1 MRKTWMKRAAAL
13 LLLTLL
19 LGLCA
24 CGRNATPPAD
34 TAENVPADTETPGT
48 PETPE
53 TPEAPAEPEDP
64 DTAENADPLADTP
77 CLDLTDQL
85 PYELDWDGDG
95 EKETVDMVA
104 VHTNNSDDPSFPLKL
119 TNGGETWRSMDPGVW
134 TARLYLTRLD
144 GSYALLLT
152 GDSGSCDYVTFCWRL
167 TAGDPEPVRFTGE
180 TRWTASAS
188 SEHAEGE
195 FKRVDEAGQL
205 WFEGLVYMLGTYGGQ
220 RPYTLAADGS
230 LAPVEGSIWDYV
242 NNEQPITARID
253 LEAKSVSAR
262 NGEEDGGTLTVPA
275 GEKLL
280 LTGSDGTS
288 RVWFE
293 WNGQFGVFEVEKRD
307 YQWFI
312 GGLEENEVF
321 GDLPYAG

>member
-1 MRKTWMKRAAAL
+1 MRKTWRKRAAAL

-34 TAENVPADTETPGT
+34 TAENVPADTETP
-48 PETPE
+48 E

-77 CLDLTDQL
+77 CLELTDQL

-152 GDSGSCDYVTFCWRL
+152 GDSGSCDYVTFCWKL

-180 TRWTASAS
+180 TRYDTAAAA
-188 SEHAEGE
+188 EHLEAEFMGL
-195 FKRVDEAGQL
+195 DESGNL
-205 WFEGLVYMLGTYGGQ
+205 TFEGLVYMLGTYGAQ
-220 RPYTLAADGS
+220 RPYTLDADGTLAPVDGS
-230 LAPVEGSIWDYV
+230 LWDYV

-262 NGEEDGGTLTVPA
+262 NGEADGGTLTIPA
-275 GEKLL
+275 GSKLL
-280 LTGSDGTS
+280 LTGSDGTA
-288 RVWFE
+288 RAWFE

>member
-1 MRKTWMKRAAAL
+1 MRKTWRKRAAAL

-34 TAENVPADTETPGT
+34 TAENVPADTETP
-48 PETPE
+48 E
-53 TPEAPAEPEDP
+53 TPEAQAEPETRPEDP

-77 CLDLTDQL
+77 CLELTDQL

-152 GDSGSCDYVTFCWRL
+152 GDSGSCDYVTYCWRL

-180 TRWTASAS
+180 TRYDTAAAA
-188 SEHAEGE
+188 EHLEAEFMGL
-195 FKRVDEAGQL
+195 DESGNL
-205 WFEGLVYMLGTYGGQ
+205 TFEGLVYMLGTYGAQ
-220 RPYTLAADGS
+220 RPYTLDADGTLAPVDGS
-230 LAPVEGSIWDYV
+230 LWDYV

-262 NGEEDGGTLTVPA
+262 NGEADGGTLTIPA
-275 GEKLL
+275 GSKLL
-280 LTGSDGTS
+280 LTGSDGTA
-288 RVWFE
+288 RAWFE

>member
-1 MRKTWMKRAAAL
+1 MRKTWMRRAAAL
-13 LLLTLL
+13 LLLLLL

-24 CGRNATPPAD
+24 CGKKATPPAD
-34 TAENVPADTETPGT
+34 TAENAPADTET

-53 TPEAPAEPEDP
+53 TPAEPETQPEAP

-77 CLDLTDQL
+77 CLELTDQL

-104 VHTNNSDDPSFPLKL
+104 VRTSDSDDPGFPLKL

-152 GDSGSCDYVTFCWRL
+152 GDSGSCDYVTYCWKL

-180 TRWTASAS
+180 TRYDTAAA
-188 SEHAEGE
+188 EHLEAEFMGL
-195 FKRVDEAGQL
+195 DESGNL
-205 WFEGLVYMLGTYGGQ
+205 TFEGLVYMLGTYGAQ
-220 RPYTLAADGS
+220 RPYTLDADGT